1 MEKKLSKK
9 TLTKSFHNWYY
20 GNLTCFS
27 QEHMQTFGYLCSML
41 PVVEEL
47 YDKKED
53 QARSMKTY
61 TAFFNTE
68 PQLGTVINHYPYTSL
83 AGNSDEEGFPL
94 AKTNDETINGL
105 RAGLMGPIA
114 GIGDSLVVG
123 TVIPILLGIA
133 LGMSTGGSP
142 LGAIMYIIVWNL
154 FAYFGMKFLYF
165 KGYELGGK
173 AVDFLVG
180 PQGEALRES
189 VTMLGGIVIGAVS
202 ATWISVTT
210 SFTMTA
216 AGAKKPFLDLQKTL
230 DGVYPGLL
238 TAVFVVGC
246 WYLLSK
252 KKMSP
257 IKVMLLLVV
266 VAFIGVFVGFFN
278 PGLSY

>member
-1 MEKKLSKK
+1 MDKKLTKK

-47 YDKKED
+47 YNKKED
-53 QARSMKTY
+53 KEKAMKTY

-68 PQLGTVINHYPYTSL
+68 PQIGSVIVGMT
-83 AGNSDEEGFPL
+83 AGLEEARANGEDVD
-94 AKTNDETINGL
+94 DETINGL
-105 RAGLMGPIA
+105 HAGLMGPLA

-123 TVIPILLGIA
+123 TVIPILLGVA
-133 LGMSTGGSP
+133 LGMSSGGSP
-142 LGAIMYIIVWNL
+142 LGAIFYIIVWNL

-189 VTMLGGIVIGAVS
+189 ITMLGGIVIGAVA
-202 ATWISVTT
+202 ATWVTVTT
-210 SFTMTA
+210 NFTLTA
-216 AGAKKPFLDLQKTL
+216 QDAKEPYLELQKTL
-230 DGVYPGLL
+230 DRVYPGFL
-238 TAVFVVGC
+238 TAAFIMLC
-246 WYLLSK
+246 WYLLAK

-266 VAFIGVFVGFFN
+266 IAFVGVLIGFFN
-278 PGLSY
+278 PGLQY

>member
-1 MEKKLSKK
+1 
-9 TLTKSFHNWYY
+9 
-20 GNLTCFS
+20 
-27 QEHMQTFGYLCSML
+27 ML
-41 PVVEEL
+41 FTIEEL
-47 YDKKED
+47 LTIAKERKASD
-53 QARSMKTY
+53 VHV
-61 TAFFNTE
+61 
-68 PQLGTVINHYPYTSL
+68 TVGLPPRIR
-83 AGNSDEEGFPL
+83 
-94 AKTNDETINGL
+94 INGEL
-105 RAGLMGPIA
+105 VDLDYPKMTPADCEELILSIMDERQKELFKDRGELDFSFSFPNVGRYRVNVFRQRGSVACAMR
-114 GIGDSLVVG
+114 VVG

-180 PQGEALRES
+180 PQGEAIRES
-189 VTMLGGIVIGAVS
+189 VTMLAGIVIGAVS

-216 AGAKKPFLDLQKTL
+216 AGAKKPFIDLQKTL

-266 VAFIGVFVGFFN
+266 VAFIGVLVGFFN